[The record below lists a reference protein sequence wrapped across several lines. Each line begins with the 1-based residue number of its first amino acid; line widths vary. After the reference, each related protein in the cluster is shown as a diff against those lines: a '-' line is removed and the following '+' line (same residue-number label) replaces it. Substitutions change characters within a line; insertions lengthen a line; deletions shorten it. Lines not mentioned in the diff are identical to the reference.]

1 MKKKKTNIVHNT
13 RLIIWDKMPY
23 FNNSSPSPKCPKRVL
38 RVQCLSWVFIL
49 NFSLSKLLS
58 VFYIGYILDN
68 QKHFM

>member
-13 RLIIWDKMPY
+13 GLIICDKTPR
-23 FNNSSPSPKCPKRVL
+23 FNNSSPSPKHPKRL
-38 RVQCLSWVFIL
+38 LHVQCFSWVFIL
-49 NFSLSKLLS
+49 NFSLLKLLF